1 MCSFTSLTVLLLTM
15 FISTSFIVMSIVR
28 TTSGV
33 TYRPYP
39 WPLKSGGSD
48 WRTDSQRE
56 SLYGQMETLPGI
68 LCKSNLSRKLNS
80 LWPNKRGKERRWAG
94 WQEHV
99 LKCLIY
105 WFECFLLMH
114 CRDDE
119 LNDREEGTYTPASIY
134 IMDEVLNLNFICSLY
149 KLTTNIISDQ
159 HRKLTLV
166 RPCAT
171 MQALCYRYWVQE
183 ANNLGAQERCVYMNS
198 NASMADYNCNNTAN
212 YVCMKENNGKQ

>member
-1 MCSFTSLTVLLLTM
+1 
-15 FISTSFIVMSIVR
+15 MSIVR

-80 LWPNKRGKERRWAG
+80 LWPNKRDKERRWAD

-105 WFECFLLMH
+105 WFGCFLLMH
-114 CRDDE
+114 WCDDE
-119 LNDREEGTYTPASIY
+119 LNGREEGTKTPASIY

-159 HRKLTLV
+159 HQKKHNFRPTQKTNACTTV
-166 RPCAT
+166 RHHANSLLQVLGSRSQQPRRPGT
-171 MQALCYRYWVQE
+171 M
-183 ANNLGAQERCVYMNS
+183 CVH
-198 NASMADYNCNNTAN
+198 
-212 YVCMKENNGKQ
+212 EQ